1 MIHDPLFMPR
11 KEKRD
16 IPEEKAKEVVSLR
29 KEKKTYKEIGKET
42 GLKRHEIYN
51 VLKENDLIGKI

>member
-1 MIHDPLFMPR
+1 MPR

-16 IPEEKAKEVVSLR
+16 IPKEKAKEVVSLR
-29 KEKKTYKEIGKET
+29 KEKKTYKEIGNKT